1 MHLFFYLEFHITYD
15 ILFLYYNSEESSM
28 DYNTL
33 LELTADLG
41 YRLAMNGAET
51 FRIEESVRRILSAY
65 GIESEVFA
73 IPNCLTV
80 SIETHDGK
88 PMTRMRR
95 IGFHGNDL
103 DTVEKYSNL
112 SRRICAEKP
121 EPVVARQWLK
131 DTDISI
137 RSYSLPV
144 LLLGN
149 FLGALGFAIVF
160 GGSFIDGVCSGI
172 SGVLIGI
179 INHYLGK
186 LKVNPFFTTIA
197 AAFIMTFA
205 SYSMGAFNIANNT
218 DTVIIGA
225 LMILVPGLIFTN
237 AMRDII
243 YGDTNS
249 GMNRI
254 VQVILVAAAIA
265 LGTGSGWRFAD
276 LLFDFPAN
284 ASLIV
289 HLYEVQNIA
298 TFIACAGFAIIVNIL
313 GFGIAICAFGGM
325 ITWVVYCIANYF
337 GLDLYASYFLA
348 AVTSAIYSE
357 IMARVRKYPAIS
369 YLVVG
374 IFPLIPG
381 AGIYYATSHLLQGSK
396 DAFVQKALETIGIAG
411 IIAVGILMVST
422 FVRLQSTIK
431 KKA

>member
-1 MHLFFYLEFHITYD
+1 
-15 ILFLYYNSEESSM
+15 M

-33 LELTADLG
+33 LELTTDLG

-51 FRIEESVRRILSAY
+51 FRIEESIRRILAAY
-65 GIESEVFA
+65 EIESEVFA

-103 DTVEKYSNL
+103 DNVEKYSNL

-121 EPVVARQWLK
+121 EPMTARQWLN
-131 DTDISI
+131 DTDTSL
-137 RSYSLPV
+137 RSYALPI

-149 FLGALGFAIVF
+149 FLGAFGFSIVF
-160 GGSFIDGVCSGI
+160 GGTLIDGICSGI
-172 SGVLIGI
+172 SGILIGLI
-179 INHYLGK
+179 HHFLGR

-197 AAFIMTFA
+197 AAFIMAFA
-205 SYSMGAFNIANNT
+205 SYSMGALGIARST

-243 YGDTNS
+243 FGDTNS
-249 GMNRI
+249 GINRI
-254 VQVILVAAAIA
+254 VQVLLVAAAIA
-265 LGTGSGWRFAD
+265 LGTGAGWRAAD
-276 LLFDFPAN
+276 LIFAIPAS
-284 ASLIV
+284 ASPLT

-298 TFIACAGFAIIVNIL
+298 TFIACVGFSVIFNIHGL
-313 GFGIAICAFGGM
+313 GICICALGGM
-325 ITWVVYCIANYF
+325 ITWVVYCLGSYIGFDIYI
-337 GLDLYASYFLA
+337 SYFFA
-348 AVTSAIYSE
+348 AVVAAIYSE

-369 YLVVG
+369 YLVVA

-381 AGIYYATSHLLQGSK
+381 AGIYYATSFLMQG
-396 DAFVQKALETIGIAG
+396 DRNAFVQKGLQTIGIAG
-411 IIAVGILMVST
+411 VIAVGILMVST
-422 FVRLQSTIK
+422 LVRLWNVWKTRK
-431 KKA
+431 H

>member
-1 MHLFFYLEFHITYD
+1 ME
-15 ILFLYYNSEESSM
+15 YNI
-28 DYNTL
+28 L

-51 FRIEESVRRILSAY
+51 FRIEESVRRILAAY
-65 GIESEVFA
+65 GIDSEVFA

-112 SRRICAEKP
+112 SRRICAERP
-121 EPVVARQWLK
+121 EPHIARQWLT
-131 DTDISI
+131 DTDHSL
-137 RSYSLPV
+137 RSYKLPIV
-144 LLLGN
+144 LLGN
-149 FLGALGFAIVF
+149 FLGAFGFSIVF
-160 GGSFIDGVCSGI
+160 GGSVIDGICSGI
-172 SGVLIGI
+172 SGIFIGL
-179 INHYLGK
+179 INHYMGK

-197 AAFIMTFA
+197 AAFIMALA
-205 SYSMGAFNIANNT
+205 SYTMGAVGIARNT

-243 YGDTNS
+243 FGDTNS

-254 VQVILVAAAIA
+254 IQVLMIAAAIA
-265 LGTGSGWRFAD
+265 LGTGAGWHVAD
-276 LLFDFPAN
+276 YAYILPTNKPLV
-284 ASLIV
+284 S

-298 TFIACAGFAIIVNIL
+298 TFIACSGFAILFNIH

-325 ITWVVYCIANYF
+325 ITWIVFCIGTYF
-337 GLDLYASYFLA
+337 GFDMYATYFIA
-348 AVTSAIYSE
+348 AVTAAIYAE
-357 IMARVRKYPAIS
+357 LMARIRKYPAIS

-381 AGIYYATSHLLQGSK
+381 AGIYYATSFLLKG
-396 DAFVQKALETIGIAG
+396 DREAFVQKALDTIGIAG
-411 IIAVGILMVST
+411 VIAVGILMVST
-422 FVRLQSTIK
+422 LVRLQNILVK
-431 KKA
+431 PNKKASE

>member
-1 MHLFFYLEFHITYD
+1 
-15 ILFLYYNSEESSM
+15 M
-28 DYNTL
+28 DYNIL

-51 FRIEESVRRILSAY
+51 FRIEESVRRILHAY

-88 PMTRMRR
+88 PMTRVRR

-121 EPVVARQWLK
+121 EPKIARQWLH
-131 DTDISI
+131 DTDASI

-149 FLGALGFAIVF
+149 FLGAAGFSIVF
-160 GGSFIDGVCSGI
+160 GGSFIDSICSGF
-172 SGVLIGI
+172 SGILIGL
-179 INHYLGK
+179 INHYLGR

-197 AAFIMTFA
+197 AAFVMAFA
-205 SYSMGAFNIANNT
+205 SYGLGTLNIAKNT

-243 YGDTNS
+243 FGDTNS
-249 GMNRI
+249 GINRI
-254 VQVILVAAAIA
+254 VQVLMIAAAIA
-265 LGTGSGWRFAD
+265 LGTGAGWRTADMLFA
-276 LLFDFPAN
+276 LSVN
-284 ASLIV
+284 APLIT

-298 TFIACAGFAIIVNIL
+298 TFFACAGFAIIFNIH
-313 GFGIAICAFGGM
+313 GPGIAICAFGGV
-325 ITWVVYCIANYF
+325 ITWAVFCVCRYF
-337 GLDLYASYFLA
+337 NCDIYSAYFLA
-348 AVTSAIYSE
+348 TVTAALYAE
-357 IMARVRKYPAIS
+357 VMARIRKYPAIS

-381 AGIYYATSHLLQGSK
+381 AGIYYATSFLLQGNQE
-396 DAFVQKALETIGIAG
+396 AFSQKALETIGIAG
-411 IIAVGILMVST
+411 VIAVGILVVST
-422 FVRLQSTIK
+422 LVRFLTTFK
-431 KKA
+431 KNR